1 MRDWER
7 IVRQQLAGLKLE
19 PRERREVISELA
31 AHLEESHQAFCQ
43 QGVSEREAARRTLLQ
58 VSDWGD
64 LKRRI
69 FFARTKENPMAPR
82 VTQLWLPGMLTFL
95 VSMVLLEIVQRIG
108 PKPIILSLDKGIPIL
123 MFYTSWLVMLP
134 LAGAMGAYL
143 SHRARGSSRM
153 VLASSLF
160 PILPLVTVFLIAFPI
175 GLAMGHGLAP
185 KTFLAVGAEWVLL
198 PAVALLAGG
207 LPTHLFL
214 SRRLN
219 PRGLPSR

>member
-95 VSMVLLEIVQRIG
+95 VSMVLLEIVQNRSEADH
-108 PKPIILSLDKGIPIL
+108 P
-123 MFYTSWLVMLP
+123 
-134 LAGAMGAYL
+134 
-143 SHRARGSSRM
+143 
-153 VLASSLF
+153 
-160 PILPLVTVFLIAFPI
+160 
-175 GLAMGHGLAP
+175 
-185 KTFLAVGAEWVLL
+185 
-198 PAVALLAGG
+198 
-207 LPTHLFL
+207 
-214 SRRLN
+214 
-219 PRGLPSR
+219 